1 MSTIMHEPTVQHPAW
16 CNASEC
22 AEYEGFSD
30 VEHRTIPRPITMKC
44 VTGSMFLSGWA
55 MSKDAEITPDQ
66 LMVQAEL
73 ESTQFVEK
81 LLLMLSP
88 AEARTFATALLVL
101 AETAEGGAR

>member
-22 AEYEGFSD
+22 VEYEGFSD
-30 VEHRTIPRPITMKC
+30 VEHRTIPRPITMDH

-55 MSKDAEITPDQ
+55 MSKDAEVTPNQ
-66 LMVQAEL
+66 LMVHAEL
-73 ESTQFVEK
+73 ESVELVGK

-88 AEARTFATALLVL
+88 AEAREMATALLVL
-101 AETAEGGAR
+101 AETAEGGA